1 MNTLNP
7 KIYFKE
13 MECPYKVSNS
23 HLYQMLVHRK
33 NKDYPRAYQ
42 ELKLACEEGDVEA
55 IGLACCIRKYGGL
68 GLPHKW
74 PEDFIIPSDFRFE
87 SIPIVREH
95 PDSSNDYSLIVQAV
109 AEKSVFGPV
118 FFYRQ
123 AGYVRHI
130 IPEYTDYV
138 DLCCKWNDPF
148 MLYLRGGV
156 KNFQKCV
163 DQMFTSAIVPL
174 IELYYER
181 LEYLKAAKVIVL
193 RYSPFMIYKDIEDAL
208 HKRTGFERTEQCFV
222 FGKWLVN
229 QRHSQRSQ
237 PIFAN
242 SMRIYRE
249 TIDKTFK
256 ATQFWMFAAKELG
269 VCRDVAKMIGRLIW
283 DTREDPVGWKIGIKR
298 ELPERK
304 RRKIKF

>member
-1 MNTLNP
+1 M
-7 KIYFKE
+7 E
-13 MECPYKVSNS
+13 EECPYKVSNPR
-23 HLYQMLVHRK
+23 LYQMLVHRK
-33 NKDYPRAYQ
+33 NKDYPRAFQ
-42 ELKLACEEGDVEA
+42 ELKLACQEGDVEA

-68 GLPHKW
+68 GLPHQW
-74 PEDFIIPSDFRFE
+74 SEDFVIPSDFRFE

-95 PDSSNDYSLIVQAV
+95 PDSKNDYSLIVQAV

-123 AGYVRHI
+123 VGYLRDI
-130 IPEYTDYV
+130 IPEYKGYV

-148 MLYLRGGV
+148 MLYLKNGV
-156 KNFQKCV
+156 DNLQLCV
-163 DQMFTSAIVPL
+163 DQMFISAMEPL
-174 IELYYER
+174 IELYCVW
-181 LEYLKAAKVIVL
+181 LEYLKAAKVIVKL
-193 RYSPFMIYKDIEDAL
+193 RMPFMIYKYIEDAL
-208 HKRTGFERTEQCFV
+208 HKRTRLERTEQCFV

-229 QRHSQRSQ
+229 QRHSKRSQ

-249 TIDKTFK
+249 TIDKAFL

-269 VCRDVAKMIGRLIW
+269 VCRDVARMIGRLIW
-283 DTREDPVGWKIGIKR
+283 NTREDPVGWKVGIKR

-304 RRKIKF
+304 RKNIKC